1 MQRPVAAL
9 CWALAGAALLA
20 LRSPAQQ
27 PAGGQPG
34 VRVTPLDRV
43 AAVVGTKPILW
54 SEVIEEINSKRA
66 QGLPMP
72 QDSAG
77 ATALALATVN
87 ELVDQEVLV
96 NVATQYKADV
106 TDDEVARDV
115 EQRFNQ
121 IRQRFASEAEF
132 RDALKREGF
141 SSPEEFRRRMR
152 DQAKRYRL
160 QQLGVDSLRAHGRL
174 SAPVQITEAEVT
186 EAFNRSRETL
196 PRRPASVSFRQI
208 VIAPRPN
215 QAARDSARTKA
226 ESLRVEIEKGADF
239 AVVAKRES
247 MDPGSREL
255 GGDLGWHRRGGDLV
269 LEFER
274 WLFAL
279 PPGQLSPVF
288 ETTFGFHIVRVDR
301 VQPAEVK
308 GRHILIMPRI
318 DSADAARARAR
329 ADSVLELWK
338 AGTSYDSLV
347 ARYHDPAELKSLLDG
362 IPIDSLPD
370 SYKAAIEGVAP
381 QGWTRPFEIPDPR
394 TGQPKIGILQITDR
408 SEGGEYTVSD
418 LKDRIRQQ
426 LVQEKQMR
434 RAIDQLR
441 REQYVKILFNEQFLR
456 PTM

>member
-20 LRSPAQQ
+20 PRSPAQQ

-255 GGDLGWHRRGGDLV
+255 GGDLGWHRRGGGQV
-269 LEFER
+269 GQ
-274 WLFAL
+274 
-279 PPGQLSPVF
+279 PQGQLEGPGPEGRERRVEQVDAGRLQVPRVPV
-288 ETTFGFHIVRVDR
+288 R
-301 VQPAEVK
+301 QPAA
-308 GRHILIMPRI
+308 GDHA
-318 DSADAARARAR
+318 ADAGEDRLVSPHREKER
-329 ADSVLELWK
+329 RRQDGEGDER
-338 AGTSYDSLV
+338 GT
-347 ARYHDPAELKSLLDG
+347 RRRKPG
-362 IPIDSLPD
+362 IPRASRPGALHRAAYPGAALAVGLLRGR
-370 SYKAAIEGVAP
+370 SYRVPGFQAGIPSAFAIRRPIRKAAWAWRRPWPPCPAP
-381 QGWTRPFEIPDPR
+381 RGWRAVE
-394 TGQPKIGILQITDR
+394 
-408 SEGGEYTVSD
+408 
-418 LKDRIRQQ
+418 
-426 LVQEKQMR
+426 R
-434 RAIDQLR
+434 RG
-441 REQYVKILFNEQFLR
+441 
-456 PTM
+456 